1 MKTLRWDQS
10 YSVNVAEL
18 DLQHERLFRTVA
30 ELERA
35 VAMGSAGS
43 VINGILDK
51 VVSYTIEHF
60 ATEEALMQE
69 HGFPDLAAHCH
80 EHNLLSQNLTQFNLS
95 SMAGRPGVPAALL
108 DFLQTWL
115 REHIL
120 KSDKQ
125 YGEFLQRPR
134 NKSSSKNRS
143 TSKVSQDPD
152 YII

>member
-35 VAMGSAGS
+35 LAMGSAGTI
-43 VINGILDK
+43 INGILEK
-51 VVSYTIEHF
+51 VVSHTIEHF

-69 HGFPDLAAHCH
+69 HGFPGLAAHCH
-80 EHNLLSQNLTQFNLS
+80 EHNLLAQKLTQFDLS
-95 SMAGRPGVPAALL
+95 NMVGRPGVPAALL

-115 REHIL
+115 RAHIL
-120 KSDKQ
+120 KRDKQ
-125 YGEFLQRPR
+125 YSEFLQRPR
-134 NKSSSKNRS
+134 NTSLTKNMS
-143 TSKVSQDPD
+143 ASKVSQDPD
-152 YII
+152 YTI